1 MRNWSPAGKKM
12 NRVIGF
18 RRTPLAK
25 LGILAGLLFS
35 THALAQEEGS
45 KVTSM
50 KLGFDVQ
57 QPGHEVFIPLI
68 LDVPDGVEVDTAISE
83 VTFPNKLLS
92 FNEVASG
99 LSAQA
104 VSAEVR
110 AGVEI
115 DEQNPE
121 DSIVTVTV
129 STPQGQSIPSGV
141 IADLAF
147 TISEDAAVEQTI
159 KLKNVVRALN
169 TDEGPVEPIMGTE
182 GEVQVTANPPI
193 FACFFYMH

>member
-1 MRNWSPAGKKM
+1 M
-12 NRVIGF
+12 NRVICF
-18 RRTPLAK
+18 RQILLAS
-25 LGILAGLLFS
+25 LIILAGPIFS
-35 THALAQEEGS
+35 THALAQEEGR

-50 KLGFDVQ
+50 NLGFDIQ

-68 LDVPDGVEVDTAISE
+68 LDVPEGVEVETAISE
-83 VTFPNKLLS
+83 VTFPNQLLS

-104 VSAEVR
+104 ANAEVR
-110 AGVEI
+110 AVVEV

-121 DSIVTVTV
+121 DSVVTVTV
-129 STPQGQSIPSGV
+129 STEKGQSIPSGV

-147 TISEDAAVEQTI
+147 TISEDAALEQTI
-159 KLKNVVRALN
+159 KLKNVVRALT
-169 TDEGPVEPIMGTE
+169 TDDGSVDPITGTE
-182 GEVQVTANPPI
+182 GEIQVTATPPV

>member
-1 MRNWSPAGKKM
+1 M
-12 NRVIGF
+12 NRAICF
-18 RRTPLAK
+18 RRILLAS
-25 LGILAGLLFS
+25 LIILAGPIFS
-35 THALAQEEGS
+35 THALAQEEGR

-50 KLGFDVQ
+50 NLGFDIQ

-68 LDVPDGVEVDTAISE
+68 LDVPEGVEVETAISE
-83 VTFPNKLLS
+83 VTFPNQLLS

-104 VSAEVR
+104 ANAEVR
-110 AGVEI
+110 AVVEV
-115 DEQNPE
+115 DEQNPQ
-121 DSIVTVTV
+121 DSVVTVTV
-129 STPQGQSIPSGV
+129 STEKGQFIPSGV

-159 KLKNVVRALN
+159 KLKNVVRALT
-169 TDEGPVEPIMGTE
+169 TDDPPGPVDPMTGTE
-182 GEVQVTANPPI
+182 GEIQVTATPPI

>member
-1 MRNWSPAGKKM
+1 M
-12 NRVIGF
+12 NRVICS
-18 RRTPLAK
+18 RRIFLAT
-25 LGILAGLLFS
+25 LIILAGAIFS
-35 THALAQEEGS
+35 THALAQEEVR
-45 KVTSM
+45 KVTTLN
-50 KLGFDVQ
+50 LGFDVH

-68 LDVPDGVEVDTAISE
+68 LDVPDGAEVETAISE
-83 VTFPNKLLS
+83 VTFPNQLLS

-104 VSAEVR
+104 ASAEVR
-110 AGVEI
+110 AVVEV

-129 STPQGQSIPSGV
+129 STPEGQFIPSGV

-159 KLKNVVRALN
+159 KLKNVVRALT
-169 TDEGPVEPIMGTE
+169 TDDRPVDPIAGTE
-182 GEVQVTANPPI
+182 GEIQVTATPPI

>member
-1 MRNWSPAGKKM
+1 M
-12 NRVIGF
+12 NRVICS
-18 RRTPLAK
+18 RRILLAT
-25 LGILAGLLFS
+25 LIILAGTIFS
-35 THALAQEEGS
+35 THALAQEEVR
-45 KVTSM
+45 KVTTLN
-50 KLGFDVQ
+50 LGFDVH

-68 LDVPDGVEVDTAISE
+68 LDVPEGVEVDTAISE
-83 VTFPNKLLS
+83 VTFPNQLLS

-104 VSAEVR
+104 ASAEVR
-110 AGVEI
+110 AVVEV

-129 STPQGQSIPSGV
+129 STPEGQFIPSGV

-159 KLKNVVRALN
+159 KLKNVVRALT
-169 TDEGPVEPIMGTE
+169 TDDRPVDPIAGTE
-182 GEVQVTANPPI
+182 GEIQVTATPPI

>member
-1 MRNWSPAGKKM
+1 M
-12 NRVIGF
+12 NRVLCFII
-18 RRTPLAK
+18 A
-25 LGILAGLLFS
+25 LGSIFS
-35 THALAQEEGS
+35 NHALAQEQGTG
-45 KVTSM
+45 VTSM
-50 KLGFDVQ
+50 NLGFDVQ
-57 QPGHEVFIPLI
+57 QPGHEVFIPLV
-68 LDVPDGVEVDTAISE
+68 LDVPDGVELDTAISE
-83 VTFPNKLLS
+83 VTFPNQLLS

-104 VSAEVR
+104 AGAEVR
-110 AGVEI
+110 AVVQI
-115 DEQNPE
+115 DEQNPQ

-129 STPQGQSIPSGV
+129 STPQGRPIPSGV

-169 TDEGPVEPIMGTE
+169 GAEGPVEPVMGTE
-182 GEVQVTANPPI
+182 GEVQVTENPPI